1 MGRKNQKQNKSKT
14 KQKNQDDKPKNKGFN
29 SEVLVQQA
37 YEGFQL
43 LEASDIYL
51 EEISEKVVYVIDMG
65 WFQDWIEYVGM
76 PALYENEDPR
86 SQPYFGKSR
95 PRDQNGA
102 LCKDKAQNFHKYP
115 STMKESVYY
124 GKVLVSNFNE
134 DQTRIVDE
142 EMWKWF
148 KTQYPDLVEIPRAQL
163 VVDTYLEYAI
173 ELINVWF
180 GILDQSTVINFKEL
194 NKKENHDHYDFYR
207 LQFAK
212 CLNFELFVDLMI
224 RFYLHKKFG
233 NEDNRDKLKFRIWK
247 LDQTLHIQTTI
258 NILNSELKEETFR
271 VKGQVFTESL
281 SKNCK
286 AKQFTKSHY
295 KYLIE
300 VVDKDKDWIL
310 KQHPIKAI
318 GGLCSKLEG
327 KLRGICEWCQDDKH
341 LVVQCL
347 CKENYYCS
355 DECMYKD
362 KKFHSHIC
370 ELAFDSDSD
379 EELDKNEVKTN
390 YETGLVNLG
399 NTCYMNSGLQCIFA
413 TKNICEFF
421 MKNQYKEFLK
431 KDDDNLDNISQKLIS
446 KFAKLIKEV
455 KSKKRESI
463 EPWAFKILFG
473 SYYYIFK
480 GFSQHDSQEFIQNL
494 LENFN
499 ELLVPAI
506 QDEEEEEEDDE
517 DDGEK
522 IENFLS
528 ENKFQKRFQKNP
540 NLSEEE
546 NQALTLI
553 KNLLSSSYSKI
564 FSESFLGLLKSKLS
578 CTKCGKSSSSFDL
591 FSSLAIPI
599 ADKKKEVTA
608 NVFYIPYNIQEE
620 IKQVK
625 FSLPTESKITVQEFL
640 EKVAGLLETP
650 NQNINRLMFA
660 IISNENVKQEFF
672 IKNCTKKAIE
682 MIKECNQTNKFVAVY
697 QLPNEYDFYDIDTN
711 RIISINFKKIVAQQD
726 GKHQNLVVINIPRII
741 VIDTQEIV
749 ADIYLKISDML
760 SPILPDASKFVN
772 DLIETLEDESNE
784 QTLKKL
790 NDKLQF
796 QILINSQMQR
806 RKKQHDICIF
816 CQSTTCKSCP
826 LPFLIDK
833 QFIQFTQ
840 NYNKGDLSFSVLF
853 QTEEIAKQ
861 VPQFQF
867 NSGEQNKS
875 DANNPTLIECL
886 QLYLEKEILDEDNKW
901 DCDICNQKQIA
912 SKEVTIYYGPRYL
925 VFQIKRF
932 KDNSKG
938 EKVKN
943 CVQVNYSEFEDFTD
957 YIYKINPTVNTQQKA
972 ENNSRLVYRL
982 YGVVIHIGQI
992 DQGHYTSYTF
1002 QNNRWTHYND
1012 DLIKTVKA
1020 EEVINNR
1027 NAYLLFYELVDQ

>member
-1 MGRKNQKQNKSKT
+1 MGRKNQKQIKNKSKH
-14 KQKNQDDKPKNKGFN
+14 KNQDDKPKKKGVD

-37 YEGFQL
+37 IEGFQL
-43 LEASDIYL
+43 LQASDEYL
-51 EEISEKVVYVIDMG
+51 DEISEKIVYVIDMG
-65 WFQDWIEYVGM
+65 WFQDWVEYVGM
-76 PALYENEDPR
+76 YALYENQDPR
-86 SQPYFGKSR
+86 GQQYFGKSR
-95 PRDQNGA
+95 PRDQNGG
-102 LCKDKAQNFHKYP
+102 LIKEKASNFHKYP
-115 STMKESVYY
+115 TTMKESIYY
-124 GKVLVSNFNE
+124 SKVLVNNFNE

-142 EMWKWF
+142 NMWKWL
-148 KTQYPDLVEIPRAQL
+148 KIQYPDLVDIPRSQL
-163 VVDTYLEYAI
+163 VVEELLEFAI

-180 GILDQSTVINFKEL
+180 GILDQSTLTNFKEL
-194 NKKENHDHYDFYR
+194 NKKDNYDHYDFYK

-212 CLNFELFVDLMI
+212 CLNYELFEDLMI

-233 NEDNRDKLKFRIWK
+233 SEENRDKLKFRIWK

-258 NILNSELKEETFR
+258 NILNGELKEETFR
-271 VKGQVFTESL
+271 VKGQIFTQSL

-286 AKQFTKSHY
+286 AKHFTKNHY
-295 KYLIE
+295 KFLIE

-327 KLRGICEWCQDDKH
+327 KLRGICEWCQDDKP

-362 KKFHSHIC
+362 KKFHSYIC
-370 ELAFDSDSD
+370 EQAFDSDSD

-390 YETGLVNLG
+390 YESGLVNLG

-413 TKNICEFF
+413 TKNLCDFF
-421 MKNQYKEFLK
+421 MKNQYKEYLK
-431 KDDDNLDNISQKLIS
+431 KDDDLIDNISLKLIS

-455 KSKKRESI
+455 KSKKRDNI

-473 SYYYIFK
+473 SYYYLFK

-506 QDEEEEEEDDE
+506 QEENGQ
-517 DDGEK
+517 DGEESEDE
-522 IENFLS
+522 INENQVQ
-528 ENKFQKRFQKNP
+528 NGFQNNP

-546 NQALTLI
+546 NQALTFI
-553 KNLLSSSYSKI
+553 KNLQSSSYSKI

-578 CTKCGKSSSSFDL
+578 CTKCGKSSSSFEQ
-591 FSSLAIPI
+591 FSTLAIPI

-608 NVFYIPYNIQEE
+608 NVYYIPYNIQDE

-625 FSLPTESKITVQEFL
+625 LSLSTESKITIEEFL
-640 EKVAGLLETP
+640 QKVAELLAMPKEST
-650 NQNINRLMFA
+650 NRLMFA
-660 IISNENVKQEFF
+660 VISNENVKQEFF

-697 QLPNEYDFYDIDTN
+697 QLPNEYDFYDNDTN
-711 RIISINFKKIVAQQD
+711 RIISINFKKVAAQSD
-726 GKHQNLVVINIPRII
+726 GKQQNLEVINVPRII
-741 VIDTQEIV
+741 VIDTEEIV

-760 SPILPDASKFVN
+760 SSILPDASQFVK
-772 DLIETLEDESNE
+772 DLIETAEDESNE

-790 NDKLQF
+790 NDNLQF

-826 LPFLIDK
+826 LPFLYDK
-833 QFIQFTQ
+833 QFTQFTQ
-840 NYNKGDLSFSVLF
+840 NYTKGDLSFSVLF
-853 QTEEIAKQ
+853 QTEQIAKQ
-861 VPQFQF
+861 IPQFQF
-867 NSGEQNKS
+867 TTGESNKS
-875 DANNPTLIECL
+875 DANNPTLSECL
-886 QLYLEKEILDEDNKW
+886 QLNQEKEILDEDNMW
-901 DCDICNQKQIA
+901 DCDICKQKQIA

-925 VFQIKRF
+925 IFQIKRF
-932 KDNSKG
+932 KNNSKG

-943 CVQVNYSEFEDFTD
+943 CVQVNYGEFEDFTD
-957 YIYKINPTVNTQQKA
+957 YIYKINPTVNTVQNA
-972 ENNSRLVYRL
+972 EKKSRLVYRL
-982 YGVVIHIGQI
+982 YGVVVHIGQI

-1002 QNNRWTHYND
+1002 QNDRWTHYND
-1012 DLIKTVKA
+1012 DQIKTVKA
-1020 EEVINNR
+1020 EEAINNR